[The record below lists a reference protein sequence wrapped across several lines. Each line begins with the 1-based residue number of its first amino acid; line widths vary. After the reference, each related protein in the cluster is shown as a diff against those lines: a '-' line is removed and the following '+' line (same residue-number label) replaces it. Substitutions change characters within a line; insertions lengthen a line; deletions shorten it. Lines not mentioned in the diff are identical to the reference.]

1 MKPYLRIVT
10 LTVAVSWI
18 AFAQETTIPIP
29 LLNPGFEQDVL
40 ACAPGYY
47 CFYPGVSGWLAG
59 PQTQIFKPSTVQFPG
74 GVPGGVNVAAVGN
87 NGSTSSILQV
97 TPAVVQANTIYTL
110 RLSVGA
116 RTDFA
121 FTGYTAALMAGN
133 MTLAFDD
140 TLTPAAGAFLP
151 DVIVY
156 KAGANP
162 LQLGQALQILVKSIG
177 IGQVDIDNVS
187 LTATQ

>member
-1 MKPYLRIVT
+1 MKRYLRIMP
-10 LTVAVSWI
+10 LTVVVSWI

-59 PQTQIFKPSTVQFPG
+59 PQTQIFKPSTVQFPD

-97 TPAVVQANTIYTL
+97 TPAVVHANTIYTL

-133 MTLAFDD
+133 VTLAFDD
-140 TLTPAAGAFLP
+140 TGGGNLPNRRYRVQGWRESTSIGASF
-151 DVIVY
+151 
-156 KAGANP
+156 ANP
-162 LQLGQALQILVKSIG
+162 CEKYRDWTG
-177 IGQVDIDNVS
+177 
-187 LTATQ
+187 